1 MELDTRRL
9 SALRTALAFLR
20 RRDNAPELRLVKFMG
35 WAIGILLALL
45 AVLIVLTQM
54 GASPLIGDF
63 PPLLRRKSR
72 LFSEYVPM
80 IPTQVREPFHRDG
93 WVYEEK
99 VDGPLPD
106 GPPLGYDVRAPS
118 LPWPTRLWQDAVG
131 VPTRSQVQ
139 GPDA

>member
-63 PPLLRRKSR
+63 PPY
-72 LFSEYVPM
+72 F
-80 IPTQVREPFHRDG
+80 
-93 WVYEEK
+93 
-99 VDGPLPD
+99 
-106 GPPLGYDVRAPS
+106 
-118 LPWPTRLWQDAVG
+118 
-131 VPTRSQVQ
+131 
-139 GPDA
+139 